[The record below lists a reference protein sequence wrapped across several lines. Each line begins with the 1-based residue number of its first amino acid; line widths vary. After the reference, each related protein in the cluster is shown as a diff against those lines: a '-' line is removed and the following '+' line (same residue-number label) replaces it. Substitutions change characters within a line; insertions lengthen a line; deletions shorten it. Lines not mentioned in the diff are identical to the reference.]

1 MLIKIDKNREK
12 FSYREILLKLKKK
25 GFSRILCESGFY
37 TTKGLLR
44 DNLLHNLYVFKS
56 NKNLNKNVR
65 NSYKN
70 LLSVIN
76 IKVKKRI
83 KVNLSGDEM
92 YKLIIK

>member
-1 MLIKIDKNREK
+1 MKQKG
-12 FSYREILLKLKKK
+12 KL
-25 GFSRILCESGFY
+25 R
-37 TTKGLLR
+37 
-44 DNLLHNLYVFKS
+44 KS
-56 NKNLNKNVR
+56 IPNHRYWKQNGSINKNGR

-70 LLSVIN
+70 LLSLIN